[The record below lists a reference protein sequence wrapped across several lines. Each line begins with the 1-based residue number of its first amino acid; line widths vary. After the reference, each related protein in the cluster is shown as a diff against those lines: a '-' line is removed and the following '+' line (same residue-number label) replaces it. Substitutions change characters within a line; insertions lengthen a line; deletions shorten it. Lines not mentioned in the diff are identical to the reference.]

1 MRSPVIRSLIS
12 CGQFL
17 RGSASPGRKAPVCQ
31 RYGSCCRFHADVP
44 IDEWMYCISH
54 RSSQRVRFIG
64 VSRRR
69 KKRSKLWEERGP
81 DGTGA
86 RLPFRWPGLETG
98 KTFLSALP
106 SRPVDTVITFPELTA
121 RLEDGSELSLASS
134 QLFGLAKR
142 DKLATIF
149 VPKDEVNAAKT
160 FHDGDA
166 ADIAELRIVFQHF
179 RKPVTGNP

>member
-1 MRSPVIRSLIS
+1 MGQALVCHFVGQDWKPEKRSCPPYHRVRLT
-12 CGQFL
+12 
-17 RGSASPGRKAPVCQ
+17 
-31 RYGSCCRFHADVP
+31 
-44 IDEWMYCISH
+44 
-54 RSSQRVRFIG
+54 RSSHF
-64 VSRRR
+64 
-69 KKRSKLWEERGP
+69 
-81 DGTGA
+81 
-86 RLPFRWPGLETG
+86 PG
-98 KTFLSALP
+98 
-106 SRPVDTVITFPELTA
+106 ELTA
-121 RLEDGSELSLASS
+121 RLEDGSELSPGSS